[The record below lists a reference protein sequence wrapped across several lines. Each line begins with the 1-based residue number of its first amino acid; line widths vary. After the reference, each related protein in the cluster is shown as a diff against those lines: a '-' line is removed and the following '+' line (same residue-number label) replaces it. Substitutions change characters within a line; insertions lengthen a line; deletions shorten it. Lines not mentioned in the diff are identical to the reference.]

1 MSLLSRLFGSK
12 GKSESPKETVQ
23 SVEYEGFRITPQ
35 PMKEPQ
41 GYRLCALIEKE
52 VGGVPKSHRLIRA
65 DTISDAEECA
75 AASVAKAKQMIDQQG
90 DRLF

>member
-12 GKSESPKETVQ
+12 DKSESPVKTT

-35 PMKEPQ
+35 PMKEAQ

-52 VGGVPKSHRLIRA
+52 VGGALKSHTLIRA
-65 DTISDAEECA
+65 DTIADFDQCVE
-75 AASVAKAKQMIDQQG
+75 ASIGKAKQMIDQLG
-90 DRLF
+90 ERLF